1 MPDLPPPGTHANP
14 AADAKE
20 WLAGLTGWP
29 PEVIGGYAYMLIGH
43 DGTPICY
50 GSNGAT
56 REDLAKLLRNA
67 AIEAERLEDYPNA

>member
-1 MPDLPPPGTHANP
+1 MPDLPPPGTHASP

-43 DGTPICY
+43 DGTPICF
-50 GSNGAT
+50 GGNGHT
-56 REDLAKLLRNA
+56 REALAAMLRQMA
-67 AIEAERLEDYPNA
+67 SEAEKLEDWPDA